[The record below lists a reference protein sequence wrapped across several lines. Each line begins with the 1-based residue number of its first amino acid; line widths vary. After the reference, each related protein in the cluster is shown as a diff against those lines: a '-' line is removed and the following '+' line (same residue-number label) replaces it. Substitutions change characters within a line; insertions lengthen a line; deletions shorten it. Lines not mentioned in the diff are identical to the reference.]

1 MTDTPPESDPVA
13 PSNGDATDDLVSH
26 PVPDA
31 VREALGGSSRS
42 PADPSADPPAD
53 PLADPAAGWTLRI
66 TTSTGVDLDSAPDQ
80 ATDSEDDAGD
90 SVTVTY
96 DDLAALPHETF
107 SGDFSCLEGWTATD
121 LTWRGVR
128 VGRLLEATVGARDGG
143 SHALVRAMD
152 GEYACAFPI
161 DRLSESVLAL
171 ELDGEP
177 LPVEHG
183 GPARLVPPGEDA
195 DCWRSV
201 KWVAAIEVTAE
212 PPTEADTAREIALS
226 RVDG

>member
-1 MTDTPPESDPVA
+1 MTDTPPEPDPVA
-13 PSNGDATDDLVSH
+13 PSDSDATADLVSH

-31 VREALGGSSRS
+31 VSEALGGAGQSA
-42 PADPSADPPAD
+42 ADPTAE
-53 PLADPAAGWTLRI
+53 WTLRI
-66 TTSTGVDLDSAPDQ
+66 TTP
-80 ATDSEDDAGD
+80 ATDADSGRDSDPSDRTTDAE

-96 DDLAALPHETF
+96 GDLAALPHETF

-128 VGRLLEATVGARDGG
+128 IGRLLAATVGGTHEAG
-143 SHALVRAMD
+143 HALVRAMD
-152 GEYACAFPI
+152 GEYACAFPL

-171 ELDGEP
+171 ELEGEP

-226 RVDG
+226 RVDD